1 MTQVKDIKTKL
12 KIAKKT
18 TPWAKIQRAK
28 QIPNYD
34 WKFGQ
39 TEEDL
44 KKMASVLYQ
53 AVVLAKQGQK
63 LSLVLPYCNISKIDL
78 DLLQFSG
85 TTNQFLAK
93 KLGVDPLDTRS
104 SLPEL
109 VNTYGKVHIMT
120 EDGKVLGSD
129 LEIREVE
136 KEVIKE
142 IKTVQSSSGIKPKDI
157 LKAIDNTCHQMSK
170 TFQKDTVEAIL
181 NEFKKQLKI

>member
-1 MTQVKDIKTKL
+1 MNQVKDIKTKL

-18 TPWAKIQRAK
+18 TSWAK
-28 QIPNYD
+28 

-39 TEEDL
+39 SEEDL
-44 KKMASVLYQ
+44 AKMASVLYQ

-136 KEVIKE
+136 KVVEKEV
-142 IKTVQSSSGIKPKDI
+142 KTTTRDLIR
-157 LKAIDNTCHQMSK
+157 AIDNTSHQMSK
-170 TFQKDTVEAIL
+170 TFQKDTVEAVL
-181 NEFKKQLKI
+181 NELKKQLKI